1 MYDTDNPLEGK
12 NFLALSELWVIHT
25 LPLCLPSKQV
35 FFMGQQF
42 GFFPKFVSSF
52 KLCTMFP
59 TIYHLAPTC
68 FVSLGNLIFANVKRL
83 CNERI

>member
-1 MYDTDNPLEGK
+1 MYDKDNPLEGK

-25 LPLCLPSKQV
+25 LPLCLPSKAS
-35 FFMGQQF
+35 FLMGQRF
-42 GFFPKFVSSF
+42 SFFSKFVFSF

-83 CNERI
+83 HN